1 MKKINK
7 KADTTEDLTPNQKP
21 KIARN
26 SAMNKPT
33 YDPDGHLV
41 RRDKD
46 EEDLTPKEK
55 EIIIDLVY
63 RTKTNENEGKG
74 NTLTGYIIGLIVII
88 VVILIFIVGLCCYN
102 RYAMKINIAQTQEF

>member
-7 KADTTEDLTPNQKP
+7 KAGTKEDLTPNQKP

-26 SAMNKPT
+26 TAMNKPT

-46 EEDLTPKEK
+46 EEDLKQQLSDLIQT
-55 EIIIDLVY
+55 EISKLF
-63 RTKTNENEGKG
+63 KK
-74 NTLTGYIIGLIVII
+74 
-88 VVILIFIVGLCCYN
+88 
-102 RYAMKINIAQTQEF
+102 

>member
-46 EEDLTPKEK
+46 EEDLKQQLSDLIQT
-55 EIIIDLVY
+55 EISKLFN
-63 RTKTNENEGKG
+63 K
-74 NTLTGYIIGLIVII
+74 
-88 VVILIFIVGLCCYN
+88 
-102 RYAMKINIAQTQEF
+102 

>member
-46 EEDLTPKEK
+46 EEDLQQQLSDLIQT
-55 EIIIDLVY
+55 EISKLFN
-63 RTKTNENEGKG
+63 K
-74 NTLTGYIIGLIVII
+74 
-88 VVILIFIVGLCCYN
+88 
-102 RYAMKINIAQTQEF
+102 